1 MLNWVPVC
9 SWVTLKKADNICSTQ
24 AIRGYILPVGSAEP
38 GEDFRRMTENYSS
51 LVACGIAE
59 AMWVPGIYNTVYCT
73 HCSTSCIERA
83 ADKPFQWITSRLD
96 KFLFAGLCGC
106 FLSDT
111 HKYKSDT
118 HTHTQLPLALVFLHV
133 AVLVSRCVFQ
143 GEMMFLPWPTW
154 ESDLCNRII
163 WRGHSKLT

>member
-1 MLNWVPVC
+1 
-9 SWVTLKKADNICSTQ
+9 
-24 AIRGYILPVGSAEP
+24 
-38 GEDFRRMTENYSS
+38 MTENYSG

-59 AMWVPGIYNTVYCT
+59 AIWFPRSYNTVYCT

-96 KFLFAGLCGC
+96 KFLFAGLRGHT
-106 FLSDT
+106 FFF
-111 HKYKSDT
+111 T
-118 HTHTQLPLALVFLHV
+118 HTNTTQIHTHLPLALVFRHV
-133 AVLVSRCVFQ
+133 AALVSRCVFQ

-154 ESDLCNRII
+154 ESYLCNRII